1 MCLRIIDDEAV
12 EDELSKLDESKRKE
26 EEDLSKFNFMKND
39 VHHGMAASAIQE
51 FYESTKIKSVE
62 FICLGDQVTAAWY
75 YSPLPKEFHV
85 KILFICPF
93 CLFFFVKKQELEAH
107 SARCKVRCPPGDEI
121 YRDDKVS
128 MFEFDAKQHKV
139 YTENLGYIARF
150 FLDHKNLA
158 VELDAFY
165 FYILCERKADGYY
178 IVGYFSK
185 QKDSQEN
192 NLSCI
197 MVFPHVQRGGY
208 GKFLIDFS
216 YSLSLIEQRTGS
228 PEKPLSDLGHKT
240 YVSYWTHKVLS
251 WLLEN

>member
-1 MCLRIIDDEAV
+1 M
-12 EDELSKLDESKRKE
+12 
-26 EEDLSKFNFMKND
+26 
-39 VHHGMAASAIQE
+39 
-51 FYESTKIKSVE
+51 
-62 FICLGDQVTAAWY
+62 
-75 YSPLPKEFHV
+75 
-85 KILFICPF
+85 
-93 CLFFFVKKQELEAH
+93 
-107 SARCKVRCPPGDEI
+107 RCKVRCPPGDEI

-128 MFEFDAKQHKV
+128 MFEFDAKQQKV
-139 YTENLGYIARF
+139 YTENLGYIARL

-185 QKDSQEN
+185 QKDTSEKERSEN

-197 MVFPHVQRGGY
+197 MVFPNVQRAGY

-216 YSLSLIEQRTGS
+216 YSLSILEERTGS

-240 YVSYWTHKVLS
+240 YVSYWTHKVLN
-251 WLLEN
+251 LLLDNPKKELSISEISQATSITPVDIQYVLESYEILRCHQGKYYFYTDSTYLRKILSKMGHPGRPVQRELIHWVPQIPPKPQ

>member
-1 MCLRIIDDEAV
+1 
-12 EDELSKLDESKRKE
+12 
-26 EEDLSKFNFMKND
+26 
-39 VHHGMAASAIQE
+39 
-51 FYESTKIKSVE
+51 
-62 FICLGDQVTAAWY
+62 
-75 YSPLPKEFHV
+75 
-85 KILFICPF
+85 
-93 CLFFFVKKQELEAH
+93 
-107 SARCKVRCPPGDEI
+107 
-121 YRDDKVS
+121 
-128 MFEFDAKQHKV
+128 MFEFDAKQQKV
-139 YTENLGYIARF
+139 YTENLGYIARL

-185 QKDSQEN
+185 EKDSAEN

-197 MVFPHVQRGGY
+197 MVMPNVQRSGY

-216 YSLSLIEQRTGS
+216 YALSILEGKTGS

-251 WLLEN
+251 LLLDNKSQ